1 MTVTGVDM
9 DQDGF
14 PDILQLLQGQLRSSV
29 AVRCASAGSNE
40 FLTVLLNTMAA
51 TGADSKRALSRGT
64 RATPDGALHRCLRQD
79 WECG

>member
-14 PDILQLLQGQLRSSV
+14 PDILELLRVSY
-29 AVRCASAGSNE
+29 AAPYE
-40 FLTVLLNTMAA
+40 FLPVLLNTMAA

-64 RATPDGALHRCLRQD
+64 QATPDGALHRCLRQD
-79 WECG
+79 WYCG